1 MSAPLEGVRVVDLT
15 SGISGAYATKL
26 LADGGADVV
35 KVELPAGDWLRGW
48 RVGDK
53 PVPAGADGALF
64 QFLAASKSSVVL
76 DVGAIAQAPDNPLGH
91 ALLSGADLVFADA
104 DADPVALR
112 ARYPHAVVVAISSWG
127 LGSSW
132 ADRPATDAVFQAIAG
147 APMTRGNPAHPPVIE
162 GGDLAEWAAGL
173 LAGIG
178 GLVARWKSLTSGTGD
193 LVDVSKLEAAVLTF
207 CMYPVTFASI
217 AGGPMR
223 SNRARNLPS
232 IHRTKDGYVGFM
244 TVTGQQWLDFCVLAE
259 QPEWMADES
268 LIQFEERSKR
278 AAELNG
284 VIDEWAATKTTAE
297 ILDLADALRVP
308 AAEVGRGDTLP
319 EIDHFVARHAYTT
332 NPGGFVQPDVSYTL
346 GGGAQRRPFAPA
358 PAPGR
363 DTERLRAEP
372 VRNPAV
378 AGVTP
383 GEDALPFAGLR
394 IADFTMNWAGPIIG
408 NVCAMFGA
416 DVIHV
421 ESVQRPDALR
431 FKSLKPLG
439 DPDWWEWAPLYIGPN
454 TNKRDLTLDLGS
466 ETGRDLARRLV
477 AHCDVVIENYSPRV
491 MDNWGLTY
499 DALREVR
506 DDVIFLRCP
515 AYGLSGP
522 WRDRGGY
529 AQTMEMASGLAWLTG
544 WPGAPPEIPNGPMD
558 PLAGGHS
565 TFALLL
571 ALEHRR
577 RTGEGMLLE
586 SPMIFGALNVAAE
599 QVIEHSAYGTLLT
612 RQGNRSPHAA
622 PQGAYR
628 TADPLPTGELD
639 RWVLI
644 SVASDEQ
651 WRALTELLGRPE
663 WSQAPELSSA
673 AGRHAAHDQIDE
685 RLAAWAATQ
694 ASTELVDRLVAAG
707 VPAAV
712 VARQD
717 ESPGLTPILERG
729 FFETVLHPVTGGQ
742 LLQGYP
748 ARLASGPPVY
758 NRTSAPLLGQDNADI
773 LKGLL
778 GVTDQEYAALEAAEV
793 IGTMPS
799 TAGHSRGMR

>member
-223 SNRARNLPS
+223 S
-232 IHRTKDGYVGFM
+232 
-244 TVTGQQWLDFCVLAE
+244 
-259 QPEWMADES
+259 
-268 LIQFEERSKR
+268 KR

-408 NVCAMFGA
+408 NVCAMF
-416 DVIHV
+416 
-421 ESVQRPDALR
+421 
-431 FKSLKPLG
+431 
-439 DPDWWEWAPLYIGPN
+439 GPN

-717 ESPGLTPILERG
+717 ESPGLTPIRERG